1 LLHQPVKQGLF
12 GTAAFVAGP
21 ACDGFAEG
29 EANDEKGRAVC
40 RAVGTYLILRVTREG
55 ASAKGPS

>member
-29 EANDEKGRAVC
+29 EANDEKGRAV
-40 RAVGTYLILRVTREG
+40 GTYLILRVTREG